1 MSSKKK
7 EVVATVSDLTR
18 LRDEYH
24 DMARR
29 CKAEAANARGEKAA
43 HLRGMAAAYEGTWL
57 DFSDMIEG
65 KGHPSARRRG

>member
-29 CKAEAANARGEKAA
+29 CKAEAANGRGDKAA
-43 HLRGMAAAYEGTWL
+43 RLLGMAAAYDGIW
-57 DFSDMIEG
+57 
-65 KGHPSARRRG
+65 